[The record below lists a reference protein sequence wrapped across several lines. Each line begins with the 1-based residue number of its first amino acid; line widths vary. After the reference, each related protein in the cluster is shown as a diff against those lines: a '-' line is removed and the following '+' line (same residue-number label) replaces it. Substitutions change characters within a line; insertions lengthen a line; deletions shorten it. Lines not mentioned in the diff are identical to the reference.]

1 MRLLLV
7 DDNSAFADNLVEIFQ
22 EAGDVVRFVSD
33 GETALQAVKHGNF
46 DALITD
52 MKMPAMGGAK
62 LIHEIRRI
70 DPDLPA
76 IVVTAFT
83 GESEL
88 VDARREGV
96 LAVLPKPV
104 PVELLLSLAHC
115 ARRGGVVAL
124 IEDDPALADNL
135 QEALRGQGFTA
146 CTAGSAIESE
156 RLSSLHPFAA
166 LVDLRLPDAPA
177 GEVVKRLRND
187 TPNLPIIVVTGHPES
202 LPTEFEPEMV
212 FIKPFA
218 TQKLM
223 QKVEELYQV
232 KSQVC

>member
-1 MRLLLV
+1 M
-7 DDNSAFADNLVEIFQ
+7 
-22 EAGDVVRFVSD
+22 SD
-33 GETALQAVKHGNF
+33 PETALQAVRRGAL

-52 MKMPAMGGAK
+52 MRMPGMGGAK

-88 VDARREGV
+88 LEARREGV

-104 PVELLLSLAHC
+104 PVDLLISLVHS

-146 CTAGSAIESE
+146 CTAGSATESE
-156 RLSSLHPFAA
+156 RLFLLHPFAA

-177 GEVVKRLRND
+177 GEVVKRLRHD
-187 TPNLPIIVVTGHPES
+187 SPHLPIIVVTGHPES
-202 LPTEFEPEMV
+202 LPTEFQPEMV

-223 QKVEELYQV
+223 QKVEELYQAR
-232 KSQVC
+232 SQSC